1 MQWLG
6 APAPGHWHA
15 GCAIDWQHTDD
26 VRYELTG
33 WHLRDFQPDDLDGI
47 LRLWEEIKA
56 SETEPVYGLSEVLA
70 SCQKD
75 YALVAVHGEEVVGA
89 VVGRAA
95 HAQGWI
101 VFLATAQGWQSQGI
115 GTAMLAGLEARM
127 APHGM
132 TKLSALMPEAETRVD
147 AFLNRGF
154 EVKKHLRYF
163 ERHIPVQRQEL
174 KLLTELGGR
183 VLPRDLWARVGG
195 MQREKELLER
205 RLVMPLAKPD
215 LAEQYGVSAPK
226 AVVLFGPPGTGKT
239 TFAKAIA
246 SRLEWSF
253 VEVFPSRLAA
263 DPQGLAGA
271 LRETFLKIAELEHAV
286 VFIDEV
292 EEIAAQRQ
300 GDPPSAMQ
308 GVTNELLKI
317 IPAFREQPGRLLVC
331 ATNFIRALDSA
342 FLRHGRFDYVIP
354 IGLPDV
360 AARQAI
366 WERYIPAAVTAV
378 VDLDTLVQRS
388 DGFSPADIEYAA
400 HRASQ
405 NALEKSLYSAGDASD
420 LNGPSTADYVEAI
433 LSTRT
438 TVSAEVAAEFL
449 EDIEELARL

>member
-1 MQWLG
+1 M
-6 APAPGHWHA
+6 
-15 GCAIDWQHTDD
+15 
-26 VRYELTG
+26 TG
-33 WHLRDFQPDDLDGI
+33 WRLRDFHSDDLDGI

-56 SETEPVYGLSEVLA
+56 ADTEPVYGLSEVLA

-75 YALVAVHGEEVVGA
+75 HAVVAVHGDEVVGA
-89 VVGRAA
+89 AVGRAA

-101 VFLATAQGWQSQGI
+101 VFLATAEKWQSQGI
-115 GTAMLAGLEARM
+115 GTAMLAALEARM

-132 TKLSALMPEAETRVD
+132 TKLSALMPESETKVD
-147 AFLNRGF
+147 AFINRGF
-154 EVKKHLRYF
+154 EVKKNLRYF
-163 ERHIPVQRQEL
+163 ERHIPVQREEL
-174 KLLTELGGR
+174 KLLGELGGR
-183 VLPRDLWARVGG
+183 VLPRDLWQKVGG
-195 MQREKELLER
+195 MAREKEMLER
-205 RLVMPLAKPD
+205 RLVMPLAEPE
-215 LAEQYGVSAPK
+215 LAEQYGVSPPK

-253 VEVFPSRLAA
+253 IEVFPSRLAA

-271 LRETFLKIAELEHAV
+271 LRETFLKISELEHAV

-300 GDPPSAMQ
+300 GEPPSAMQ

-342 FLRHGRFDYVIP
+342 FLRHGRFDYVVP

-366 WERYIPAAVTAV
+366 WERYIPDAVSGE
-378 VDLDTLVQRS
+378 VDLAVLVDKS
-388 DGFSPADIEYAA
+388 DGFSPADVEYAA

-405 NALEKSLYSAGDASD
+405 HALEKALYKASD
-420 LNGPSTADYVEAI
+420 GPVINGPSTDDYVAAI
-433 LSTRT
+433 SETRR
-438 TVSAEVAAEFL
+438 TVSDEVAAEFL
-449 EDIEELARL
+449 EDIERLARL

>member
-1 MQWLG
+1 M
-6 APAPGHWHA
+6 
-15 GCAIDWQHTDD
+15 
-26 VRYELTG
+26 TG
-33 WHLRDFQPDDLDGI
+33 WRLRDFHPDDLDGI

-56 SETEPVYGLSEVLA
+56 SDTEPVYGLSEVLA

-75 YALVAVHGEEVVGA
+75 YAIVAVHGDEVVGA
-89 VVGRAA
+89 AVGRAA

-101 VFLATAQGWQSQGI
+101 VFLATAQDWQSQGI
-115 GTAMLAGLEARM
+115 GTAMLAALEARM

-132 TKLSALMPEAETRVD
+132 TKLSALMPESETRVD
-147 AFLNRGF
+147 AFINRGF
-154 EVKKHLRYF
+154 EVKKNLRYF

-183 VLPRDLWARVGG
+183 VLPRDLWSRVGG
-195 MQREKELLER
+195 MQQEKELLER

-317 IPAFREQPGRLLVC
+317 IPAFRDQPGRLLVC

-366 WERYIPAAVTAV
+366 WERYIPQAVAGV
-378 VDLDTLVQRS
+378 VDLDALVEKS
-388 DGFSPADIEYAA
+388 EGFSPADIEYAA

-405 NALEKSLYSAGDASD
+405 NALEKALYSVEESPVLA
-420 LNGPSTADYVEAI
+420 GPSTEDYVAAI

-449 EDIEELARL
+449 EDIQSLARL